1 MVFLCSCGG
10 LIWVNRVHV
19 CGTIRCSCGGMK
31 YEGRGHCCGYIPD
44 YSKPPTNWELYTG
57 YRSWDEWIGS
67 PTWGKRSPS
76 LFGTKNQETKIL
88 NTASAMEEIQ
98 NLQQTGSF
106 QDYCDSFDL
115 LLTKVILSEEYATS
129 LFVRGL
135 KSEIKLWVKF
145 LNPKTLNEAYE
156 KAKNQVNL
164 LGILDGNKEYKKV
177 GKQSSGA
184 NSSKEYSETEIQTS
198 VEVESE
204 IEVEI
209 QELIGQDSGDSEY
222 ALKVLDEMP
231 KEKVNALKGDFK
243 EQFIALN
250 ALKGDFKEPLNKKDN
265 NVRGSENEMKDD
277 IKQILGLDMPE
288 EHHHVQLEHH
298 QVDDVCD
305 DVPTER
311 VDDPLNFLVGECQLQ
326 VGQED
331 GQKLFDILVQ
341 KLKPT
346 SVKHEYIS
354 ETSNIEDFD
363 VDYMLDEPVFDA
375 TNSHLKPNGNS
386 FLEVDDL
393 HNDVKTET
401 SLDILNEYPSFLM
414 LPIRLEL
421 GQNVG
426 ILGSTKTVN
435 LVSEVQMSGLI
446 DATSTLVP
454 YPEQVALERLFRVD
468 DIRVGATSRKA
479 IPALVDLL
487 KPIPDRPGAP
497 FLALGFLIQLGND
510 SSSNK
515 IVMVESGALEALTKY
530 LSLGPQEATEEAA
543 TDLLG
548 ILFSTAEIR
557 RHESAYGAVSQ
568 LIAVLRM
575 GGRGARYSVAKALE
589 NLFCADHIRNA
600 DSARHAVQPLV
611 ELLNSGLEKDQHAA
625 IAALVGLL
633 SDNPLGALAVADVE
647 MNAVDV
653 LCRIL
658 SSNCSMDLKGDAT
671 ELCCVLFGNARIRST
686 IAAARCVEPLISLL
700 VSELSP
706 AQHSVVLALAIAL
719 AQPIVLKFGKKSLK
733 RDVHY
738 RTLQGEFASV
748 IVRYDSVVGLSIIT
762 AMWTKKRMKYSSSNG
777 AANCHD
783 ICSYEVGFCEKKII
797 LVGSLELQSKAQKF
811 SQFPFDT
818 FD

>member
-1 MVFLCSCGG
+1 
-10 LIWVNRVHV
+10 
-19 CGTIRCSCGGMK
+19 
-31 YEGRGHCCGYIPD
+31 
-44 YSKPPTNWELYTG
+44 
-57 YRSWDEWIGS
+57 
-67 PTWGKRSPS
+67 
-76 LFGTKNQETKIL
+76 
-88 NTASAMEEIQ
+88 
-98 NLQQTGSF
+98 
-106 QDYCDSFDL
+106 
-115 LLTKVILSEEYATS
+115 
-129 LFVRGL
+129 
-135 KSEIKLWVKF
+135 
-145 LNPKTLNEAYE
+145 
-156 KAKNQVNL
+156 
-164 LGILDGNKEYKKV
+164 
-177 GKQSSGA
+177 
-184 NSSKEYSETEIQTS
+184 
-198 VEVESE
+198 
-204 IEVEI
+204 
-209 QELIGQDSGDSEY
+209 
-222 ALKVLDEMP
+222 
-231 KEKVNALKGDFK
+231 
-243 EQFIALN
+243 
-250 ALKGDFKEPLNKKDN
+250 
-265 NVRGSENEMKDD
+265 
-277 IKQILGLDMPE
+277 
-288 EHHHVQLEHH
+288 
-298 QVDDVCD
+298 
-305 DVPTER
+305 
-311 VDDPLNFLVGECQLQ
+311 
-326 VGQED
+326 
-331 GQKLFDILVQ
+331 
-341 KLKPT
+341 
-346 SVKHEYIS
+346 
-354 ETSNIEDFD
+354 
-363 VDYMLDEPVFDA
+363 MLDEPVFDA

-719 AQPIVLKFGKKSLK
+719 AQPIVLKVSL
-733 RDVHY
+733 H
-738 RTLQGEFASV
+738 Q
-748 IVRYDSVVGLSIIT
+748 
-762 AMWTKKRMKYSSSNG
+762 
-777 AANCHD
+777 
-783 ICSYEVGFCEKKII
+783 
-797 LVGSLELQSKAQKF
+797 
-811 SQFPFDT
+811 
-818 FD
+818 